1 MTTGQPDAEGAE
13 GAQGAGGDAGYP
25 SQVIPVALLIGVV
38 AVGLIGVVARP
49 RWTGP
54 LHQNAET
61 VGIALEV
68 VLGALLIATLRTRK
82 DSTEVAGRLRDGLR
96 VVIPTMMVTLLVFLL
111 INAHLRFN
119 NNTGGLRPPLKIGKP
134 KSLSPPKGTVT
145 SGGFPPW
152 ILWVLGILVLIAIIV
167 AALRLA
173 ARRPPRRVVA
183 AGGLAMDPEDLKTAL
198 DEGAAALRAADY
210 DDARKA
216 IIACYVAMEKQLGDK
231 NDADTPDELLAK
243 ATTQGLIHGPAAG
256 KLTGLFYEA
265 RFSTH
270 PLGGDAREQA
280 LTALDELRQQ
290 T

>member
-1 MTTGQPDAEGAE
+1 MTTRQPDAEGAE
-13 GAQGAGGDAGYP
+13 GDAGYP

-38 AVGLIGVVARP
+38 IVGLIGAVARP

-54 LHQNAET
+54 LHGQAEA

-68 VLGALLIATLRTRK
+68 VLGALLIVTARK
-82 DSTEVAGRLRDGLR
+82 RDDSAEVAQRLRDGLR

-119 NNTGGLRPPLKIGKP
+119 NDTGGRRPEDRASEP
-134 KSLSPPKGTVT
+134 KSFGTPKGHG
-145 SGGFPPW
+145 SSGFPPW
-152 ILWVLGILVLIAIIV
+152 ILWVLGILLLIAIIV
-167 AALRLA
+167 VALRMSW
-173 ARRPPRRVVA
+173 RRPPRRVVPP
-183 AGGLAMDPEDLKTAL
+183 GGLAMDPEDLKTAL

-243 ATTQGLIHGPAAG
+243 ATRQGLIHGPAAG
-256 KLTGLFYEA
+256 ALTGLFYEA

-270 PLGGDAREQA
+270 PLGSDKRDEAIA
-280 LTALDELRQQ
+280 ALDELRRQ